1 MLFNK
6 RSPKNRRREP
16 LITEKHR
23 RWLAASAAFLV
34 ISGGLL
40 LAAEYRKANQAAVT
54 IDFIM
59 DTVVE
64 QTLYGENA
72 SLAAAEIAEQLRE
85 FEQNFSM
92 HLPDSPI
99 SQLNEAAG
107 REAVMLPE
115 DVYALLSRSKE
126 LSLQSM
132 GAFDVTIAPL
142 TKAWGITTENP
153 SVPDAEALAAAMALV
168 DANALQLNKDGTA
181 MLERAGQAVD
191 LGGIAKGAACDI
203 VRSVAEKYGIE
214 KGYVSIG
221 GNMVVL
227 EKKPLGRD
235 IYIGVRDPQA
245 SAADAICAVALYGKT
260 MATTG
265 AYERYFEEDGV
276 RYHHVLDPQ
285 TGYPADSEL
294 LSVSVISEDGTL
306 ADYLSTTLFVLG
318 RETVLT
324 CLERE
329 DFQVIA
335 VTHDGQVYC
344 SSSLEGEI
352 QPTKNSSAYEFVYGE
367 S

>member
-1 MLFNK
+1 M
-6 RSPKNRRREP
+6 
-16 LITEKHR
+16 ITEKHR
-23 RWLAASAAFLV
+23 QWMAVAAVFLGV
-34 ISGGLL
+34 GGGLWL
-40 LAAEYRKANQAAVT
+40 GSWYRKANTPAVT
-54 IDFIM
+54 VDFIM

-72 SLAAAEIAEQLRE
+72 QLAAAEIAQRLQD
-85 FEQNFSM
+85 FEKNFSM
-92 HLPDSPI
+92 HLPNSPI
-99 SQLNEAAG
+99 SQLNDAAG
-107 REAVMLPE
+107 REAVQLPE
-115 DVYALLSRSKE
+115 DVYALLYRSRE

-142 TKAWGITTENP
+142 TKAWGITSEHP
-153 SVPDAEALAAAMALV
+153 SVPSAEALAEAMALV
-168 DANALQLNKDGTA
+168 DASALQLNEDGTA

-203 VRSVAEKYGIE
+203 VRDVAEEYGIT

-227 EKKPLGRD
+227 EEKPLGRD
-235 IYIGVRDPQA
+235 IYIGVRDPQGTA
-245 SAADAICAVALYGKT
+245 SDAMAAVTLYGKT

-265 AYERYFEEDGV
+265 AYERYFEEEGV

-285 TGYPADSEL
+285 TGYPADNNL

-306 ADYLSTTLFVLG
+306 ADFLSTTLFVLG
-318 RETVLT
+318 RETLLT
-324 CLERE
+324 CLERD

-335 VTHDGQVYC
+335 VGKYGQVYC
-344 SSSLEGEI
+344 SASLKGEI
-352 QPTKNSSAYEFVYGE
+352 QPTQNSSAYEFVYGE

>member
-1 MLFNK
+1 MI
-6 RSPKNRRREP
+6 S
-16 LITEKHR
+16 TKHR
-23 RWLAASAAFLV
+23 QWLAGAAVFLGV
-34 ISGGLL
+34 GGGLWL
-40 LAAEYRKANQAAVT
+40 GSWYRKANTPAVAV
-54 IDFIM
+54 DFIM

-72 SLAAAEIAEQLRE
+72 SLAAAEIAQRLQE

-99 SQLNEAAG
+99 SQLNDAAG
-107 REAVMLPE
+107 REAVQLPE
-115 DVYALLSRSKE
+115 EVYALLYRSRE

-142 TKAWGITTENP
+142 TKAWGITSDDP
-153 SVPDAEALAAAMALV
+153 SVPSAEALAEAMALV
-168 DANALQLNKDGTA
+168 DANDLLLYEDGTA

-203 VRSVAEKYGIE
+203 VRDVAEQYGIE
-214 KGYVSIG
+214 TGYVSIG

-227 EKKPLGRD
+227 EKEPLGRD
-235 IYIGVRDPQA
+235 FYFGIRDPQG
-245 SAADAICAVALYGKT
+245 SAADSICAVTLYGKT

-285 TGYPADSEL
+285 TGYPADNEL

-306 ADYLSTTLFVLG
+306 ADFLSTTLFVLG
-318 RETVLT
+318 RETLLS
-324 CLERE
+324 CLERD

-335 VTHDGQVYC
+335 VMKDSTVYC
-344 SSSLEGEI
+344 SASLEGEI
-352 QPTKNSSAYEFVYGE
+352 QPTQNSSAYEFVYGE